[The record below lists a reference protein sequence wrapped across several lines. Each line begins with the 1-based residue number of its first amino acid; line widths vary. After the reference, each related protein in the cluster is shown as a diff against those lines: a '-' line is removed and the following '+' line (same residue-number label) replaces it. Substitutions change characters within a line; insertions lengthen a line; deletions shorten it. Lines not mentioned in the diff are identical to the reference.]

1 MIMTEERV
9 DQELEA
15 VLKLSFV
22 AEFRDPDSAEHLSRI
37 SRVSRLLAETMGLPD
52 DQVRCLELAASMHDI
67 GKCSIPDEIL
77 LKPAALTADERVTM
91 QAHTV
96 VGARLLADA
105 SSPVL
110 RMAEVIA
117 RCHHE
122 RWDGTGYP
130 NGLAGTKIPL
140 VARIVG
146 LADVYDALVT
156 RRVYKAAVAPER
168 ASEILRQDSGRHFDP
183 EVVEAFF
190 ESEDQIRG
198 IYEQHD
204 EDEGD
209 WLL

>member
-77 LKPAALTADERVTM
+77 LKPAALTPDERVTM

-168 ASEILRQDSGRHFDP
+168 AAEILRQDSGRHFDP
-183 EVVEAFF
+183 DVVEAFF
-190 ESEDQIRG
+190 AVEDEISG

-209 WLL
+209 WLI